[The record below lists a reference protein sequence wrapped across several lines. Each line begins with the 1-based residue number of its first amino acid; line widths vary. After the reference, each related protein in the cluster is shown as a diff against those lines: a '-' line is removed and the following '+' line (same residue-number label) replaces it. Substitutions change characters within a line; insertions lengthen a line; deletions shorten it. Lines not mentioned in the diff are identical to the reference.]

1 MSTYYLI
8 SSLPMLS
15 LDSQPLITAEAFLE
29 ACRAQLNAEDADA
42 AEALIQN
49 TPSQHPFVLAWRDK
63 DTILRNAIAR
73 SRARLADMDAE
84 RWIRPTEGCDPCID
98 LLVNDAFEQPD
109 PLKREKEL
117 DDTRW
122 VIAES
127 LQGYDPMSVSV
138 ALGYAIKL
146 ALAWRWANLNADKG
160 RETFEQLTNKEF
172 RSDRSV

>member
-29 ACRAQLNAEDADA
+29 ACQAQLKAEDADA
-42 AEALIQN
+42 AEALLRN

-73 SRARLADMDAE
+73 ARARLADMDAE
-84 RWIRPTEGCDPCID
+84 RWIRPTEGCDTCIA
-98 LLVNDAFEQPD
+98 LLVDDAFEQPD

-117 DDTRW
+117 DEARW
-122 VIAES
+122 TLAES
-127 LQGYDPMSVSV
+127 LQGYDPMGVSV

-146 ALAWRWANLNADKG
+146 TLALRWANLNVDAG

-172 RSDRSV
+172 